1 MGNGVYVKDMKMR
14 TMAIFYTAVILLFGV
29 LSFFTINK
37 ISAEQLDMV
46 EVNNSFKQIEAIL
59 DDSSRENWKEISEE
73 LENQY
78 ECTILF
84 YDDSNYQSRLLE
96 CLKKGDVVLDYE
108 HDGKLLAKISFVNTT
123 INFEEQKEALMRIV
137 LVAISAIWFLGM
149 VLFVYFYMGYVR
161 PFHKLKNFAGE
172 VARGNLDMP
181 LSMTKSNYFG
191 VFTESFDIMREELRR
206 AKENEYKANVS
217 KKELVAELSHD
228 IKTPIATIKAACE
241 VIEVKSAKSEGIGGL
256 ELHDKV
262 QLIEKKADVV
272 EQLINNMFHATLEE
286 LEVLKVEPQEE
297 LSTCIDEM
305 FKELQVYGNIHIENQ
320 IPQCLLWMD
329 KLRMVQV
336 IDNIV
341 NNAMKYAKTDVH
353 ISYSQRDN
361 GILIRIKDDGPGVP
375 EEDLAKVSEKFYR
388 GSNVAGEN
396 GSGLG
401 LYLTKMFMEK
411 MEGQMNCYNDN
422 GFVVELFLR
431 KSTVDM
437 Q

>member
-1 MGNGVYVKDMKMR
+1 MKMR

-84 YDDSNYQSRLLE
+84 YDDSDYQSRLLE

-137 LVAISAIWFLGM
+137 LVAISAIWLLGM

-341 NNAMKYAKTDVH
+341 NNAVKYAKTDVH

>member
-1 MGNGVYVKDMKMR
+1 MKMR

-320 IPQCLLWMD
+320 IPHCLLWMD

>member
-1 MGNGVYVKDMKMR
+1 MKMR

-84 YDDSNYQSRLLE
+84 YDDSDYQSRLLE

-137 LVAISAIWFLGM
+137 LVAISAIWLLGM

>member
-1 MGNGVYVKDMKMR
+1 
-14 TMAIFYTAVILLFGV
+14 MAIFYTAVILLFGV

-84 YDDSNYQSRLLE
+84 YDDSDYQSRLLE

-123 INFEEQKEALMRIV
+123 INFEEQKESLMRIV
-137 LVAISAIWFLGM
+137 LVAISAIWLLGM

>member
-1 MGNGVYVKDMKMR
+1 MKMR

-84 YDDSNYQSRLLE
+84 YDDSDYQSRLLE

-431 KSTVDM
+431 KSAVDM

>member
-1 MGNGVYVKDMKMR
+1 MKMR

-149 VLFVYFYMGYVR
+149 VLFVYFYIGYVR

-431 KSTVDM
+431 KTTVDM

>member
-1 MGNGVYVKDMKMR
+1 MKMR

-84 YDDSNYQSRLLE
+84 YDDSDYQSRLLE

-108 HDGKLLAKISFVNTT
+108 HDGKLFAKISFVNTT

-137 LVAISAIWFLGM
+137 LVAISAIWLLGM

-286 LEVLKVEPQEE
+286 LEVLKVESQEE

-320 IPQCLLWMD
+320 IPHCILWMD

-353 ISYSQRDN
+353 ISYSQRNN
-361 GILIRIKDDGPGVP
+361 GILIRLKDDGPGVP

>member
-1 MGNGVYVKDMKMR
+1 MKMR

-78 ECTILF
+78 ECTILL

-206 AKENEYKANVS
+206 AKENEYKTNVS

>member
-1 MGNGVYVKDMKMR
+1 MKMR

-241 VIEVKSAKSEGIGGL
+241 VIEVKSVKSEGIGGL

>member
-1 MGNGVYVKDMKMR
+1 MKMR

-149 VLFVYFYMGYVR
+149 VLFVYFYMRYVR

-341 NNAMKYAKTDVH
+341 NNAIKYAKTDVH

>member
-1 MGNGVYVKDMKMR
+1 MKMR

-59 DDSSRENWKEISEE
+59 DDSLRENWKEISEE

-84 YDDSNYQSRLLE
+84 YDDSDYQSRLLE

-137 LVAISAIWFLGM
+137 LVAISAIWLLGM
-149 VLFVYFYMGYVR
+149 VLFVYFNMGYVR

-286 LEVLKVEPQEE
+286 LEVLKVESQEE

-320 IPQCLLWMD
+320 IPHCLLWMD

-353 ISYSQRDN
+353 ISYSQRNN
-361 GILIRIKDDGPGVP
+361 GILIRLKDDGPGVP

>member
-1 MGNGVYVKDMKMR
+1 MKMR

-137 LVAISAIWFLGM
+137 LVAISTIWFLGM

>member
-1 MGNGVYVKDMKMR
+1 MKIR

-84 YDDSNYQSRLLE
+84 YDDSDYQSRLLE

-137 LVAISAIWFLGM
+137 LVAISAIWLLGM
-149 VLFVYFYMGYVR
+149 VLFVYFNMGYVR

-286 LEVLKVEPQEE
+286 LEVLKVESQEE

-320 IPQCLLWMD
+320 IPHCLLWMD

>member
-1 MGNGVYVKDMKMR
+1 MKMR

-161 PFHKLKNFAGE
+161 PFHRLKNFAGE

-181 LSMTKSNYFG
+181 LPMTKSNYFG

-361 GILIRIKDDGPGVP
+361 GILIRIMDDGPGVP

>member
-1 MGNGVYVKDMKMR
+1 MKMR

-84 YDDSNYQSRLLE
+84 YDDSDYQSRLME

-388 GSNVAGEN
+388 GSNVAGEH

>member
-1 MGNGVYVKDMKMR
+1 MKMR

-84 YDDSNYQSRLLE
+84 YDDSDYQSRLME

-320 IPQCLLWMD
+320 IPHCLLWMD

>member
-1 MGNGVYVKDMKMR
+1 MKMR

-84 YDDSNYQSRLLE
+84 YDDSDYQSRLLE

-108 HDGKLLAKISFVNTT
+108 HDGKLFAKISFVNTT

-137 LVAISAIWFLGM
+137 LVAISAIWLLGM

-286 LEVLKVEPQEE
+286 LEVLKVESQEE

-320 IPQCLLWMD
+320 IPHCILWMD

-353 ISYSQRDN
+353 ISYSQRNN

-411 MEGQMNCYNDN
+411 WKG
-422 GFVVELFLR
+422 R
-431 KSTVDM
+431 
-437 Q
+437 

>member
-1 MGNGVYVKDMKMR
+1 MKMR

-84 YDDSNYQSRLLE
+84 YDDSDYQSRLME

-137 LVAISAIWFLGM
+137 LVAISAIWLLGM

-320 IPQCLLWMD
+320 IPHCLLWMD

>member
-1 MGNGVYVKDMKMR
+1 MKMR

-84 YDDSNYQSRLLE
+84 YDDSDYQSRLLE

-137 LVAISAIWFLGM
+137 LVAISAIWLLGM

-375 EEDLAKVSEKFYR
+375 EDDLAKVSEKFYR

>member
-1 MGNGVYVKDMKMR
+1 MKMR

-84 YDDSNYQSRLLE
+84 YDDSDYQSRLLE

-123 INFEEQKEALMRIV
+123 INFEEQKEALMRIM
-137 LVAISAIWFLGM
+137 LVAISAIWLLGM
-149 VLFVYFYMGYVR
+149 VLFLYFYMGYVR

-286 LEVLKVEPQEE
+286 LEVLKVESQEE

-320 IPQCLLWMD
+320 IPHCILWMD

-353 ISYSQRDN
+353 ISYSQRNN
-361 GILIRIKDDGPGVP
+361 GILIRLKDDGPGVP

>member
-1 MGNGVYVKDMKMR
+1 MKMR

-84 YDDSNYQSRLLE
+84 YDDSDYQSRLLE

-123 INFEEQKEALMRIV
+123 INFEEQKESLMRIV
-137 LVAISAIWFLGM
+137 LVAISAIWLLGM

-320 IPQCLLWMD
+320 IPHCILWMD

>member
-1 MGNGVYVKDMKMR
+1 MKMR

-375 EEDLAKVSEKFYR
+375 EEDLDKVSEKF
-388 GSNVAGEN
+388 
-396 GSGLG
+396 
-401 LYLTKMFMEK
+401 
-411 MEGQMNCYNDN
+411 
-422 GFVVELFLR
+422 
-431 KSTVDM
+431 
-437 Q
+437 

>member
-1 MGNGVYVKDMKMR
+1 MKMR

-84 YDDSNYQSRLLE
+84 HDDSNYQSRLLE

-149 VLFVYFYMGYVR
+149 VLFVYFYIGYVR

-361 GILIRIKDDGPGVP
+361 GILIRIMDDGPGVP

>member
-1 MGNGVYVKDMKMR
+1 MKMR

-78 ECTILF
+78 ECTSLF

-181 LSMTKSNYFG
+181 LFMTKSNYFG

>member
-1 MGNGVYVKDMKMR
+1 MKMR

-137 LVAISAIWFLGM
+137 LVATSAIWFLGM

>member
-1 MGNGVYVKDMKMR
+1 MKMR

-161 PFHKLKNFAGE
+161 PFHRLKNFAGE

>member
-1 MGNGVYVKDMKMR
+1 MKMR

-241 VIEVKSAKSEGIGGL
+241 VIEVKSVKSEGIGGL

-361 GILIRIKDDGPGVP
+361 GILIRIMDDGPGVP

>member
-1 MGNGVYVKDMKMR
+1 MKMR

-84 YDDSNYQSRLLE
+84 YDDSDYQSRLLE

-137 LVAISAIWFLGM
+137 LVAISAIWLLGM

-320 IPQCLLWMD
+320 IPHCILWMD

>member
-1 MGNGVYVKDMKMR
+1 MKMR

-84 YDDSNYQSRLLE
+84 YDDSDYQSRLLE

-137 LVAISAIWFLGM
+137 LVAISAIWLLGM

-172 VARGNLDMP
+172 VARGNLGMP

-286 LEVLKVEPQEE
+286 LEVLKVESQEE

-320 IPQCLLWMD
+320 IPHCILWMD

>member
-1 MGNGVYVKDMKMR
+1 MKMR

-84 YDDSNYQSRLLE
+84 YDDSDYQSRLLE

-108 HDGKLLAKISFVNTT
+108 HDGKLFAKISFVNTT

-137 LVAISAIWFLGM
+137 LVAISAIWLLGM

-172 VARGNLDMP
+172 VARGNLGMP

-286 LEVLKVEPQEE
+286 LEVLKVESQEE

-320 IPQCLLWMD
+320 IPHCILWMD

-353 ISYSQRDN
+353 ISYSQRNN

>member
-1 MGNGVYVKDMKMR
+1 MKMR

-84 YDDSNYQSRLLE
+84 YDDSDYQSRLLE

-320 IPQCLLWMD
+320 IPHCILWMD

>member
-1 MGNGVYVKDMKMR
+1 MKMR

-422 GFVVELFLR
+422 GFIVELFLR

>member
-1 MGNGVYVKDMKMR
+1 MKMR

-84 YDDSNYQSRLLE
+84 YDDSDYQSRLME

-353 ISYSQRDN
+353 ISYAQRDN

>member
-1 MGNGVYVKDMKMR
+1 MKMR

-149 VLFVYFYMGYVR
+149 VLFVYFYMGCVR

>member
-1 MGNGVYVKDMKMR
+1 MKMR

-161 PFHKLKNFAGE
+161 PFHRLKNFAGE

-181 LSMTKSNYFG
+181 LPMTKSNYFG

>member
-1 MGNGVYVKDMKMR
+1 MKMR

-84 YDDSNYQSRLLE
+84 YDDSDYQSRLME

-228 IKTPIATIKAACE
+228 VKTPIATIKAACE

-329 KLRMVQV
+329 KLRMLQV

>member
-1 MGNGVYVKDMKMR
+1 MKMR

-84 YDDSNYQSRLLE
+84 YDDSDYQSRLLE

-108 HDGKLLAKISFVNTT
+108 HDGKLFAKISFVNTT

-137 LVAISAIWFLGM
+137 LVAISAIWLLGM

-286 LEVLKVEPQEE
+286 LEVLKVESQEE

-320 IPQCLLWMD
+320 IPHCILWMD

-353 ISYSQRDN
+353 ISYSQRNN

>member
-1 MGNGVYVKDMKMR
+1 MKMR

-84 YDDSNYQSRLLE
+84 YDDSDYQSRLLE

-137 LVAISAIWFLGM
+137 LVAISAIWLLGM
-149 VLFVYFYMGYVR
+149 VLFVYFNMGYVR

-286 LEVLKVEPQEE
+286 LEVLKVESQEE

-320 IPQCLLWMD
+320 IPHCILWMD

>member
-1 MGNGVYVKDMKMR
+1 MKIR

-84 YDDSNYQSRLLE
+84 YDDSDYQSRLLE

-137 LVAISAIWFLGM
+137 LVAISAIWLLGM
-149 VLFVYFYMGYVR
+149 VLFVYFNMGYVR

-320 IPQCLLWMD
+320 IPHCLLWMD